1 MSPENGG
8 VKRWFSEIVSDEA
21 DSSVISVGMRF
32 LRQCHLYLGC
42 LFAPILIFF
51 AVTGAWQVFDWHQSQ
66 KDGSYVAPRT
76 LRVLSSIHKDA
87 HIPPT
92 RRSSPAP
99 VRYFMF
105 AAALGLVLTTVIGVI
120 MAYRFSRQPLVA
132 TICLAIGALLPAVLL
147 WVYR

>member
-1 MSPENGG
+1 
-8 VKRWFSEIVSDEA
+8 V
-21 DSSVISVGMRF
+21 RF
-32 LRQCHLYLGC
+32 LRQFHLYLGC

-51 AVTGAWQVFDWHQSQ
+51 AVTGAWQIFDWHQSQ
-66 KDGSYVAPRT
+66 KDGSYAAPAA
-76 LRVLSSIHKDA
+76 LRILSSIHKDA

-105 AAALGLVLTTVIGVI
+105 AAAIGLVMTTVIGVI

-132 TICLAIGALLPAVLL
+132 TVCLAAGALLPIALL
-147 WVYR
+147 LIYR